1 MEFEAAPFKM
11 TASFER
17 ILQANDGLGM
27 KRFKDCMVNGLFQL
41 NKNAAKIILLV

>member
-27 KRFKDCMVNGLFQL
+27 KRFKENMVKGMMQL
-41 NKNAAKIILLV
+41 NKNAAKIILMV